1 MKNKFNIF
9 GKVVGREEACDI
21 IANDLIT
28 SILGC
33 YDPYQLYELLIGRWK
48 SLDWW
53 TDREIQDC
61 LDDLEPENQWNW
73 KE

>member
-1 MKNKFNIF
+1 MKKTFSVF
-9 GKVVGREEACDI
+9 GRIVDREEACDV
-21 IANDLIT
+21 IANDYIT

-33 YDPYQLYELLIGRWK
+33 HDADQLYELLIGRWQ

-53 TDREIQDC
+53 TDREIQDR
-61 LDDLEPENQWNW
+61 LDELEPENQWDW